1 MNIARDGYPTG
12 PLADSDTNNPGQYFQ
27 ATFNSTGQNTD
38 GTNRIPCP
46 ASTGC
51 EGNFGDTSLDNDPTV
66 YMNWYD
72 VPTTNVGGYVAVEFG
87 YHETWQY
94 YLKRCML
101 TSRNKGLYT
110 ADQQI
115 NGFDARFAR
124 QSPNGN
130 RDGFECTEERDY
142 YPWWGVSPWRDIAV
156 LVSHADNW
164 QQQCAYYKQES
175 QNVKGRSYCKKVNV
189 TTLITTGVDL
199 PLDKD
204 KCINGNPDST
214 GTIRY
219 SLDGVSW
226 VDMPSF
232 GLPAPD
238 CLLHPMSRDNHLG
251 NAVAVT
257 SSGNMYT
264 RVADVPN
271 PASYTWQ
278 IPEGLNGLTCVVRI
292 RYNLSSSDYPQS
304 NWNNPNFVQAT
315 GETAREKIFWDSRYN
330 CPANTDTTALAGVM
344 ATGIPSYCQNVI
356 NDTTGYVPIFERA
369 YVNVSTGP
377 GYPLLALAFQTDQV
391 ARTFEDRSYVLTMA
405 DYPNRNG
412 RIIYNLNNRGRR
424 GNIVQCYPAVENDFY
439 PVDISMGSN
448 QLLHIQFCGSDFNP
462 NNNPNNGEGWQY
474 STRFNIIAHSNK
486 MLNVPKVL
494 KSGSYVFGDGL
505 KDLAVKLAFANLTD
519 PARLNNGTMIACV
532 NYQGDN
538 SNTANNMIN
547 NCAKLNPSNAHVDYG
562 VYSMPVGSYKYV
574 STRNNNFSNR
584 SNKGT
589 LSVFLE
595 SNMWTAAAIAGV
607 TIGSFVGLV
616 AIGAAAAVFYAKKN
630 PNSRIAAILSRK
642 KDNTITATHL

>member
-1 MNIARDGYPTG
+1 
-12 PLADSDTNNPGQYFQ
+12 
-27 ATFNSTGQNTD
+27 
-38 GTNRIPCP
+38 
-46 ASTGC
+46 
-51 EGNFGDTSLDNDPTV
+51 
-66 YMNWYD
+66 
-72 VPTTNVGGYVAVEFG
+72 
-87 YHETWQY
+87 
-94 YLKRCML
+94 
-101 TSRNKGLYT
+101 
-110 ADQQI
+110 
-115 NGFDARFAR
+115 
-124 QSPNGN
+124 
-130 RDGFECTEERDY
+130 
-142 YPWWGVSPWRDIAV
+142 
-156 LVSHADNW
+156 
-164 QQQCAYYKQES
+164 
-175 QNVKGRSYCKKVNV
+175 
-189 TTLITTGVDL
+189 
-199 PLDKD
+199 
-204 KCINGNPDST
+204 
-214 GTIRY
+214 
-219 SLDGVSW
+219 
-226 VDMPSF
+226 
-232 GLPAPD
+232 
-238 CLLHPMSRDNHLG
+238 LLHPMSRDNHLG